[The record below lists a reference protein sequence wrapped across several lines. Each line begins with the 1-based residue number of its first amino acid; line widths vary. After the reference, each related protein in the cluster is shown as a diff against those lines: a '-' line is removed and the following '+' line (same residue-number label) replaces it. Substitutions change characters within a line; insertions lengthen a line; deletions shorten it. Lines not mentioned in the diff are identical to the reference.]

1 MNEQLKFDRATI
13 NFTKLDE
20 CRKLGSYQD
29 GAEWKIGYNSSGP
42 DIVPEMQF
50 DIAQAKA
57 RLEHDIRHAE
67 ATIRLLVQVDL
78 TQAQFNQLMDMC
90 LNMGHH
96 DFCAHSIAS
105 LINAGLRQD
114 ANVIYANWIKNGKRR
129 MQGLIAQKLQNQPFF
144 EVKNNE
150 SNTPVAETIKADSSE
165 LVDQATAEQVNE

>member
-1 MNEQLKFDRATI
+1 MNEQLKFDQDAI

-42 DIVPEMQF
+42 DIVPDMQF
-50 DIAQAKA
+50 DIEKAKA
-57 RLEHDIRHAE
+57 RLDHDIRHAE
-67 ATIRLLVQVDL
+67 ATIRLLVQIDL
-78 TQAQFNQLMDMC
+78 NQAQFDKLMDMC

-96 DFCAHSIAS
+96 DFCAHSITS

-114 ANVIYANWIKNGKRR
+114 ANVIYANWIKNGIRK
-129 MQGLIAQKLQNQPFF
+129 MNGLITQKLQNQPLF

-150 SNTPVAETIKADSSE
+150 SNTKMVETVKADSSE
-165 LVDQATAEQVNE
+165 SVNQEAASE